1 VRLLAKLRLLHL
13 TVLPLGER
21 HLPELRELLNLVVPW
36 LERWWQRRRRGAR
49 RQGGAV
55 PDVEQEKKR
64 AVALA
69 PSPIAKAGG
78 ECWGVGA
85 QPYCPGE
92 VLAYVLDGGHR
103 GGHLVLHCVLRREPE
118 LQTFHCEM

>member
-13 TVLPLGER
+13 TVLLLGER

-36 LERWWQRRRRGAR
+36 LERW